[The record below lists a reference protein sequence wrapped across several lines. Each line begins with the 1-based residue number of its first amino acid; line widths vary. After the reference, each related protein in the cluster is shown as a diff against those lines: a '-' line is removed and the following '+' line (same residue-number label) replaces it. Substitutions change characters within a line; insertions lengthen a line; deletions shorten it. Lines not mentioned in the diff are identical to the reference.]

1 MHGTHMHELAR
12 RLSGAARC
20 ALPAQTRRP
29 PLGTGTLA
37 LPTQDNE
44 FKIRLKELEDNLL
57 FRLSNAQGDILQD
70 VELIENLETTKQ
82 TSIEIGEQVQE
93 PSTRAHTHTRTRAHN
108 R

>member
-1 MHGTHMHELAR
+1 M
-12 RLSGAARC
+12 
-20 ALPAQTRRP
+20 
-29 PLGTGTLA
+29 GTGTLA

-82 TSIEIGEQVQE
+82 TSIEIGEQVLFGAKHE
-93 PSTRAHTHTRTRAHN
+93 HIHKHTHTSTHTRAHN